1 MKKLSISFAFSM
13 FLFQISLANIYYV
26 STTGNDASGDGS
38 AGMPWRTLLYTVTR
52 VAANQGHT
60 IQLASGTFLE
70 NGLVE
75 VPLGVNVI
83 GAGIDQT
90 ILGAASSFYYNPATP
105 GYATDK
111 FLISLNEFNQL
122 NGNQTLKGFTIDG
135 GLKQLHGG
143 IYVRHRNNVTI
154 DGVKV
159 QNTNFSGIW
168 LWDVKDSKLINSQL
182 INCSWGSSA
191 YCSGALNLGNL
202 ERVEVD
208 QLNVDENTGY
218 GIKAIGPGGSN
229 DVWNLKIHDSRISV
243 NPFGIWNGGSAPNIA
258 IELWQ
263 VNLIGNE
270 IYNCYVDNT
279 ISLVNSNATP
289 STGVQ
294 TIRVHHNTID
304 MDTRARGA
312 GYGVELTI
320 HDAEVDHNYF
330 VKGNYGIAN
339 WDNPMINWSIHHNTF
354 YAIQGTYPGEVV
366 RSQWSGLHNVKLYSN
381 TIEFASD
388 KTMNVVGLYGGTS
401 DNIDIQNNLFMDNNT
416 GYSYYPNQLVH
427 LENNA
432 VLATLAVKNNLFSKL
447 PVGSIP
453 GTYQNNITTDPL
465 INFAGLRTDPY
476 YLPKAGSPLI
486 DAGVNLGFSYLGSA
500 PDIGAFEY
508 AVVTNVVPQV
518 SITSPVNNA
527 NFIAGA
533 TVTINATAT
542 DIDGTISKVEFYNG
556 ATLLG
561 QDLASPYSF
570 TWSGV
575 PAGNYSLIA
584 KATDNQNAVTTSTA
598 LLITVTK
605 ANVPPV
611 VSLTSPSNNA
621 SFTSGSSITIIASAT
636 DSNGTISKVE
646 FFYDAKLLSQDFTS
660 PYSFAWTNLQTGT
673 YSLTA
678 KATDNQNAVT
688 TSTAVSI
695 TVTNANVPPVVSLT
709 GPVNNASVFAGSSIT
724 IAANATDANGTISK
738 VEFYNGAT
746 LLGVDVTSPYSFVW
760 TNLPAGNHSLTAKAT
775 DNQNAVATSIAVAI
789 VAVNPNI
796 APAVSL
802 TAPVNSANF
811 TTGSNVTITANATD
825 SDGTITKVEFYN
837 GATLLGQSL
846 TAPYSFVWNS
856 VPAGTFTLSVSA
868 TDNIGATTASSST
881 TIIVSTPALLQLG
894 FDSSDAALSG
904 QMTLGYDVT
913 AAMGTY
919 FSVPPGNGRNYYIP
933 APATATFNFNVP
945 TTDNFV
951 IWAKVKSLTDQSQR
965 YYIYNGQGRW
975 FTWLAGIHTNW
986 AWVKI
991 TDAGVDALF
1000 SFGSGANN
1008 FQMAWFDENVQVDQ
1022 IVITNDLSFAPLQD
1036 PVIASQLA
1044 VYPNPVIANYFTIK
1058 YTSPVSQ
1065 QAQVS
1070 IFDNAATLVKQTMV
1084 NLNAGTND
1092 VVVDTNYIYNGPYIV
1107 AFQPTNGQKSTARI
1121 IISR

>member
-13 FLFQISLANIYYV
+13 FVFQISLANIYYV

-38 AGMPWRTLLYTVTR
+38 AGMPWRTLMYTVTR

-191 YCSGALNLGNL
+191 YCSGALNLGNV

-330 VKGNYGIAN
+330 IKGNYGIAN

-416 GYSYYPNQLVH
+416 GYSYYPNQLIH

-432 VLATLAVKNNLFSKL
+432 VLTTLAVKNNLFSKL

-508 AVVTNVVPQV
+508 AAVTNVVPQV

-561 QDLASPYSF
+561 R
-570 TWSGV
+570 
-575 PAGNYSLIA
+575 
-584 KATDNQNAVTTSTA
+584 
-598 LLITVTK
+598 
-605 ANVPPV
+605 
-611 VSLTSPSNNA
+611 
-621 SFTSGSSITIIASAT
+621 
-636 DSNGTISKVE
+636 
-646 FFYDAKLLSQDFTS
+646 
-660 PYSFAWTNLQTGT
+660 
-673 YSLTA
+673 
-678 KATDNQNAVT
+678 
-688 TSTAVSI
+688 
-695 TVTNANVPPVVSLT
+695 
-709 GPVNNASVFAGSSIT
+709 
-724 IAANATDANGTISK
+724 
-738 VEFYNGAT
+738 
-746 LLGVDVTSPYSFVW
+746 
-760 TNLPAGNHSLTAKAT
+760 
-775 DNQNAVATSIAVAI
+775 
-789 VAVNPNI
+789 
-796 APAVSL
+796 
-802 TAPVNSANF
+802 
-811 TTGSNVTITANATD
+811 
-825 SDGTITKVEFYN
+825 
-837 GATLLGQSL
+837 SL

-881 TIIVSTPALLQLG
+881 TITVNTPALLQLG

-945 TTDNFV
+945 KADNFV
-951 IWAKVKSLTDQSQR
+951 IWAKVKSLADQSQG

-1022 IVITNDLSFAPLQD
+1022 IIITNDLSFTPLQD

>member
-1 MKKLSISFAFSM
+1 MLKKRLKSPIAMKKLSICIVFIM
-13 FLFQISLANIYYV
+13 FLFHVSFGNIYYV
-26 STTGNDASGDGS
+26 SNTGNDISGDGS
-38 AGMPWRTLLYTVTR
+38 AGMPWRTLRYAVTR
-52 VAANQGHT
+52 VAANLDHT
-60 IQLASGTFLE
+60 IQMTAGTFIE

-90 ILGAASSFYYNPATP
+90 ILRAASSLYYNPATP

-111 FLISLNEFNQL
+111 FLISLNESSQQ
-122 NGNQTLKGFTIDG
+122 NGNQTLKDFTIDG
-135 GLKQLHGG
+135 DSKQLHGG
-143 IYVRHRNNVTI
+143 IYVHYRNNVTI

-159 QNTNFSGIW
+159 QNTNFTGIW
-168 LWDVKDSKLINSQL
+168 LWDVKSSKIKYTQL
-182 INCSWGSSA
+182 INCSWGSTS
-191 YCSGALNLGNL
+191 YCSGALNLGNVESL
-202 ERVEVD
+202 EVD
-208 QLNVDENTGY
+208 HITVDESIGY
-218 GIKAIGPGGSN
+218 GIKAIGPGGN
-229 DVWNLKIHDSRISV
+229 NNIINTKIHDSRISV
-243 NPFGIWNGGSAPNIA
+243 NPFGVWNGGSAPNIA
-258 IELWQ
+258 IELWS
-263 VNLIGNE
+263 VNLVGNE
-270 IYNCYVDNT
+270 IYNNYVDNT
-279 ISLVNSNATP
+279 ISLINSNATP
-289 STGVQ
+289 STGIQ

-304 MDTRARGA
+304 MDTRAGGA

-339 WDNPMINWSIHHNTF
+339 WDNPMINWNIHHNTF
-354 YAIQGTYPGEVV
+354 FAIQGTYPGEVV

-401 DNIDIQNNLFMDNNT
+401 DNVDIQNNLFMDNNT

-561 QDLASPYSF
+561 
-570 TWSGV
+570 
-575 PAGNYSLIA
+575 
-584 KATDNQNAVTTSTA
+584 
-598 LLITVTK
+598 
-605 ANVPPV
+605 
-611 VSLTSPSNNA
+611 
-621 SFTSGSSITIIASAT
+621 
-636 DSNGTISKVE
+636 
-646 FFYDAKLLSQDFTS
+646 
-660 PYSFAWTNLQTGT
+660 
-673 YSLTA
+673 
-678 KATDNQNAVT
+678 
-688 TSTAVSI
+688 
-695 TVTNANVPPVVSLT
+695 
-709 GPVNNASVFAGSSIT
+709 
-724 IAANATDANGTISK
+724 
-738 VEFYNGAT
+738 
-746 LLGVDVTSPYSFVW
+746 VDVTSPYSFVW
-760 TNLPAGNHSLTAKAT
+760 TNLPAGNYSLTAKAT

-837 GATLLGQSL
+837 GATLLGRSL

-945 TTDNFV
+945 KADNFV

-991 TDAGVDALF
+991 TDAGADALF
-1000 SFGSGANN
+1000 SFGSGVNN